1 MTIDRKK
8 QIVSVER
15 VISATPEQIF
25 ELLADPRNHS
35 AFDGS
40 GTVKAANDAAP
51 TRLSLG
57 AKFGMDMKM
66 GPSYKIQNEVVE
78 FVEGKQIA
86 WRHHGHHVWRYM
98 LEPVGGGTKVT
109 EQFDYA
115 KMRAKIVL
123 YVLRSIPK
131 NEKSMIKTL
140 ENLEKYFAGN

>member
-8 QIVSVER
+8 QIVSVDR
-15 VISATPEQIF
+15 VIPATPAQIF
-25 ELLADPRNHS
+25 ELLADPRQHS

-40 GTVKAANDAAP
+40 GTVKAANISAP

-78 FVEGKQIA
+78 FVEDKQIA
-86 WRHHGHHVWRYM
+86 WRHQGHHVWRYM
-98 LEPVGGGTKVT
+98 LEPVAGGTKVT

-123 YVLRSIPK
+123 YILRSIPK
-131 NEKSMIKTL
+131 NEKSMLKTL
-140 ENLEKYFAGN
+140 ENLENHFSA

>member
-78 FVEGKQIA
+78 FVESKQIA
-86 WRHHGHHVWRYM
+86 WRHQGHHVWRYM
-98 LEPVGGGTKVT
+98 LEPVADGTKVT

-140 ENLEKYFAGN
+140 ENLEKHFAGN

>member
-8 QIVSVER
+8 QIVSVDR
-15 VISATPEQIF
+15 VIPAPPEQIF

-40 GTVKAANDAAP
+40 GTVKAANISAP

-78 FVEGKQIA
+78 FVESKQIA
-86 WRHHGHHVWRYM
+86 WRHQGHHVWRYM
-98 LEPVGGGTKVT
+98 LEPVAGGTKVT

-140 ENLEKYFAGN
+140 ENLEKHFAA

>member
-1 MTIDRKK
+1 MTIDRKN
-8 QIVSVER
+8 QIVSVDR
-15 VISATPEQIF
+15 VIPATPEQIF
-25 ELLADPRNHS
+25 ELLVDPRNHS

-40 GTVKAANDAAP
+40 GTVKAANISAP
-51 TRLSLG
+51 TRLSLS

-78 FVEGKQIA
+78 FVESKQIA
-86 WRHHGHHVWRYM
+86 WRHQGHHVWRYM
-98 LEPVGGGTKVT
+98 LEPVADGTKVT

-140 ENLEKYFAGN
+140 ENLEKHFAGN

>member
-8 QIVSVER
+8 QIVSVDR
-15 VISATPEQIF
+15 VIPAPPEQIF

-40 GTVKAANDAAP
+40 GTVKAANISAP

-78 FVEGKQIA
+78 FVESKQIA
-86 WRHHGHHVWRYM
+86 WRHQGHHVWRYM
-98 LEPVGGGTKVT
+98 LEPVAGGTKVT

-140 ENLEKYFAGN
+140 ENLEKHFAGK

>member
-1 MTIDRKK
+1 MTIDTKK

-15 VISATPEQIF
+15 VIPATPEQIF
-25 ELLADPRNHS
+25 ELLADPRQHS

-40 GTVKAANDAAP
+40 GTVKAANVAAP

-78 FVEGKQIA
+78 FIEGKQIA
-86 WRHHGHHVWRYM
+86 WRHKGHHVWRYI
-98 LEPVGGGTKVT
+98 LEPVAGGTKVT

-140 ENLEKYFAGN
+140 ENLEKHFAGK

>member
-1 MTIDRKK
+1 MTIDRKN

-15 VISATPEQIF
+15 VICATPEQIF
-25 ELLADPRNHS
+25 DLLADPKNHS

-40 GTVKAANDAAP
+40 GTVKAANVAAP

-78 FVEGKQIA
+78 FIEGKQIA
-86 WRHHGHHVWRYM
+86 WRHKGHHVWRYI
-98 LEPVGGGTKVT
+98 LEPVAGGTKVT

-140 ENLEKYFAGN
+140 ENLEKHFAGK

>member
-1 MTIDRKK
+1 MTIDTKK

-15 VISATPEQIF
+15 VIPATPEQIF

-40 GTVKAANDAAP
+40 GTVKAANVGAP

-66 GPSYKIQNEVVE
+66 GPSYKIENEVVE
-78 FVEGKQIA
+78 FIEGKQIA
-86 WRHHGHHVWRYM
+86 WRHMGHHVWRYI
-98 LEPVGGGTKVT
+98 LEPVTGGTKVT

-115 KMRAKIVL
+115 KMRVKVVL
-123 YVLRSIPK
+123 YLLRQIPK

-140 ENLEKYFAGN
+140 ENLENHFTA

>member
-1 MTIDRKK
+1 MTIDRKN

-15 VISATPEQIF
+15 VICTTPEQIF
-25 ELLADPRNHS
+25 DLLADPRQHS

-40 GTVKAANDAAP
+40 GTVKAANVAAP

-78 FVEGKQIA
+78 FIEGKQIA
-86 WRHHGHHVWRYM
+86 WRHKGHHVWRYI
-98 LEPVGGGTKVT
+98 LEPVAGGTKVT

-140 ENLEKYFAGN
+140 ENLEKHFAGK

>member
-1 MTIDRKK
+1 MTIDRKN
-8 QIVSVER
+8 QIVSVDR
-15 VISATPEQIF
+15 VIPATPEQIF

-35 AFDGS
+35 SFDGS
-40 GTVKAANDAAP
+40 GTVKAANISAP

-57 AKFGMDMKM
+57 AKFGMNMKM

-86 WRHHGHHVWRYM
+86 WRHQGHHVWRYM
-98 LEPVGGGTKVT
+98 LEPVAGGTKVT

-123 YVLRSIPK
+123 HVLRSIPK

>member
-40 GTVKAANDAAP
+40 GTVKAANISAP

-78 FVEGKQIA
+78 FVEEVVVVDGA
-86 WRHHGHHVWRYM
+86 
-98 LEPVGGGTKVT
+98 
-109 EQFDYA
+109 
-115 KMRAKIVL
+115 IVEVEVVEVVVDD
-123 YVLRSIPK
+123 VLVVVL
-131 NEKSMIKTL
+131 TL
-140 ENLEKYFAGN
+140 TM